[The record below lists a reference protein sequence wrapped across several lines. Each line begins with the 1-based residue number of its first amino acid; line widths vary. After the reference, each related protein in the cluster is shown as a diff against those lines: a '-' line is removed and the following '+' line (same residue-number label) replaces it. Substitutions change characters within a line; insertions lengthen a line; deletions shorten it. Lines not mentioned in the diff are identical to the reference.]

1 MAPRDTAHEIHQLL
15 IALKR
20 ISGLLLDSNQSAL
33 LELCGQLANKANS
46 GGDRL
51 QIFSGGIA
59 ALLEIVEI
67 YERRVARIG

>member
-1 MAPRDTAHEIHQLL
+1 MAPRDTAHEIHQLP

-33 LELCGQLANKANS
+33 LELCGQLANKANP

-59 ALLEIVEI
+59 A
-67 YERRVARIG
+67 RIG

>member
-46 GGDRL
+46 GTTDCRSSPAISL
-51 QIFSGGIA
+51 PSSK
-59 ALLEIVEI
+59 
-67 YERRVARIG
+67 